1 VRATI
6 SGTVQG
12 VGFRW
17 FTERE
22 LGALG
27 VAGYVRNLPS
37 GCVEAVVEGSPERV
51 EQALVVLGTG
61 PPGARVTD
69 VEIEEQDAPG
79 HSGFEIRR

>member
-1 VRATI
+1 MRATI

-27 VAGYVRNLPS
+27 VAGYVRNLAD
-37 GCVEAVVEGSPERV
+37 GRVEAVVEGETEIVSKALTILGKGPTGSTVSELTV
-51 EQALVVLGTG
+51 EEMPLQ
-61 PPGARVTD
+61 
-69 VEIEEQDAPG
+69 G
-79 HSGFEIRR
+79 HNGFEIRS